1 MKTKE
6 ILVIEDDKDFS
17 ESLCKML
24 ARRGY
29 DVAKAETGQDG
40 IDQFKEHP
48 VDLVITDVLLPDR
61 DGLHVI
67 LDLQRILPDVQIIAM
82 SGGGRRA
89 TGEEYLDD
97 IQLLCNVK
105 LTLAKPFQSK
115 ALFKMVHKAL
125 R

>member
-1 MKTKE
+1 MKK

-17 ESLCKML
+17 ESLCRML

-29 DVAKAETGQDG
+29 GVVKAETGQEG
-40 IDQFKEHP
+40 INQFKEHP

-67 LDLQRILPDVQIIAM
+67 LDLQQVLPDVKIIAM
-82 SGGGRRA
+82 SGGGHCA

-105 LTLAKPFQSK
+105 HTIAKPFESK
-115 ALFKMVHKAL
+115 TLFKMVRKVL